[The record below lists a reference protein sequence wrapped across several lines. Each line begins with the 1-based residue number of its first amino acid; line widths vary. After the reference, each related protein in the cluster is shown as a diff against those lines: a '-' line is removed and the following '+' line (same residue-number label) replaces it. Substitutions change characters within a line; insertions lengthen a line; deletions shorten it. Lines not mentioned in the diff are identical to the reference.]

1 MILLNKKEKEMIK
14 KSQNGDMNARNILV
28 EKNMRL
34 VAHMIKKYMQYN
46 DTSVYAIYYI
56 AQNTVFYNTLFQSQ
70 HGIILLL
77 RG

>member
-1 MILLNKKEKEMIK
+1 
-14 KSQNGDMNARNILV
+14 
-28 EKNMRL
+28 
-34 VAHMIKKYMQYN
+34 MIKKYMQYN